1 MIDTSLLGVRCRAA
15 QNIFRGQETVRFSSE
30 GTIQY
35 ELESLGHLLI
45 NIRWDNG
52 ATSFTLPQEIEIIDT
67 DLLWQ

>member
-52 ATSFTLPQEIEIIDT
+52 VCSLASPDDIEIVDT
-67 DLLWQ
+67 DVVWQ